1 MYNRLYNFLADHK
14 ISKKQYGFRENYS
27 TYMAIIDLVDKIS
40 SNIDNKKHSIGI
52 FLDLSKA
59 FDTIDH
65 QILLRKFQCYG
76 IRGIV
81 CDWFKS
87 YLENRVQHV
96 SYNTKDS
103 DYMKIMCGV
112 RSTRIYIR
120 PITFYIINDIVKVS
134 TVLNPVLFV
143 DDTSLFHAHT
153 DFDTLIKEINEELQ
167 KITTWFHTNKLSLN
181 KKKSNFIMFFPKGK
195 KYNTDN
201 VKININGSEIKQ
213 VNFTKFLGIY
223 IDEHLSW
230 AQHIEFL

>member
-1 MYNRLYNFLADHK
+1 MFADHNI

-40 SNIDNKKHSIGI
+40 SNIDNNKKHSIGI

-65 QILLRKFQCYG
+65 QILLRKLHYG
-76 IRGIV
+76 IRGIA

-87 YLENRVQHV
+87 YLENRVQYV
-96 SYNTKDS
+96 SYNSKDS

-112 RSTRIYIR
+112 PQGSILGLLLFILY
-120 PITFYIINDIVKVS
+120 INDIVKVS
-134 TVLNPVLFV
+134 TVLNPVLA

-153 DFDTLIKEINEELQ
+153 DFDTLIEEINEELQ

-181 KKKSNFIMFFPKGK
+181 IKKSNFIIFLPNGN
-195 KYNTDN
+195 NTTQITL
-201 VKININGSEIKQ
+201 K
-213 VNFTKFLGIY
+213 
-223 IDEHLSW
+223 
-230 AQHIEFL
+230 